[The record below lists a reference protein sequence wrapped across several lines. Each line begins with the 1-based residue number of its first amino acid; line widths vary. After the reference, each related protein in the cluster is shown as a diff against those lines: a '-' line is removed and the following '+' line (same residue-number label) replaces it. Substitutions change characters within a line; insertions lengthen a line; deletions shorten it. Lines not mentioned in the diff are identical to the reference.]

1 MILWNSFLTFQVRKP
16 LLILTLPSSV
26 CYVSLIKVEILI
38 WIQYLF
44 QFLKLI
50 ITLIFNFVCITKI
63 SFFSVAFNIVLLH
76 YLTRNIF
83 FEKNLI
89 MITWSGFKLEHMFF
103 SLSYSNLDLYM
114 KKVESPNLDFWNFMV
129 FWPLLMKTNWI
140 DEHLTKP
147 LSLLKTNRA
156 FTDLLKWV
164 TKGY

>member
-1 MILWNSFLTFQVRKP
+1 VILWNSFLTFQVRKP

-63 SFFSVAFNIVLLH
+63 SFFFCTIS
-76 YLTRNIF
+76 Y
-83 FEKNLI
+83 
-89 MITWSGFKLEHMFF
+89 F

-114 KKVESPNLDFWNFMV
+114 KKVESPNLDFWNFTV
-129 FWPLLMKTNWI
+129 FRSLLMKTNWI